1 MLGAREALRAI
12 FPDEFPNSVLD
23 VGCGSGSWLAAALEL
38 GAKDV
43 VGVERVKIHAELMQV
58 DAGSV
63 KRADLATPLDLG
75 RKFELVLCLET
86 AEHLEAAHAST
97 LVDGLARHGNR
108 ILFSAAVPGQ
118 SGMGHVNCQWPSYWQ
133 ALFNARGFVCSDE
146 VRWAIWDNPKIEPW
160 YRQNLMLAVRDE
172 ARAGREPRVRSVVHP
187 DLFALHSAG
196 DQLREIEQ
204 GALPASWYAITPVT
218 AAAAKLGRA
227 IARLASSSA
236 RRRKVTPRA

>member
-1 MLGAREALRAI
+1 MLGARDALRAI

-43 VGVERVKIHAELMQV
+43 VGVEGAKIDAELMRV

-118 SGMGHVNCQWPSYWQ
+118 SGMGHVNCQWPS
-133 ALFNARGFVCSDE
+133 
-146 VRWAIWDNPKIEPW
+146 
-160 YRQNLMLAVRDE
+160 
-172 ARAGREPRVRSVVHP
+172 
-187 DLFALHSAG
+187 
-196 DQLREIEQ
+196 
-204 GALPASWYAITPVT
+204 
-218 AAAAKLGRA
+218 
-227 IARLASSSA
+227 
-236 RRRKVTPRA
+236 